1 MFVVV
6 VVVVVVVGWEV
17 GDAIVAGCPAGLD
30 ETLAASWR
38 RARRCS
44 HVDVGRVGCCVRVMR

>member
-1 MFVVV
+1 MF

-30 ETLAASWR
+30 EMLAASWR
-38 RARRCS
+38 RVRRYAAMWTL
-44 HVDVGRVGCCVRVMR
+44 GEYI